1 MPDYNKRALWLRG
14 VARHLED
21 QALAALVNNQA
32 DRMIVRAR
40 AERLRISAY
49 THVETMPAGLM
60 ETA

>member
-21 QALAALVNNQA
+21 QALAAVVNSQA

-40 AERLRISAY
+40 AEHLLISAY